1 MTDAELDVM
10 AAGLA
15 ARLTRLVETVDR
27 VERTPRVLAGVP
39 AAWQDGRWRSD
50 AACADSFSPDFW
62 ADIETQVGA
71 RRRMRE
77 TAKLVCS
84 VCKVQPECLTYALE
98 TKQPYGVWGGL
109 LPEERRELQSVQGSN
124 GEAPSGVSP

>member
-1 MTDAELDVM
+1 MNDTDLDVM
-10 AAGLA
+10 AADLA
-15 ARLTRLVETVDR
+15 ARLSRLMDT
-27 VERTPRVLAGVP
+27 VEREEKTPRLLAGVP
-39 AAWQDGRWRSD
+39 AVWQDGLWRSD

-98 TKQPYGVWGGL
+98 TEQPFGVWGGL
-109 LPEERRELQSVQGSN
+109 LPEERRKLRN
-124 GEAPSGVSP
+124 TGEA